1 LTFEAHEQEK
11 NPESSPSAQKDVDD
25 EYYRWYDC
33 RPDSPIPLKDLI
45 PSSGSEHS
53 DPSYQLLNEHENVLT
68 ESDGSDLEVEE
79 FGYDLE
85 HENEA
90 FEEDGFDSTDDELR
104 EARERN
110 KKTNAELFEISQQ
123 VQREAVAGA
132 SLLEEGRIDGGDHV
146 QVDENGY
153 LSDYANS
160 EEDELTPDEDSDGER
175 NARRRRGNRMVVS
188 DGTDWTTFEWRV
200 GHRFPNRKS
209 FKDAVARYAIF
220 QGRNLSV
227 VLSDKKRGQR
237 LGVKCLPG
245 CNFSL
250 YASWDSATNCFI
262 VKSVKSGH
270 SCVRNMEKNKQL
282 KSTWM
287 AQQFLEIFKA
297 RPHWPA
303 KDIIETVKRA
313 YKVIIKKD
321 LAYKVKYQAHRMLH
335 GSMKEH
341 YMKSILAAVS
351 KVLPKAEHRHCAR
364 HIYAHW
370 HKTFRGDEFKQLF
383 WRAAKAYNM
392 ADFNDALEDMGKVN
406 SQSVDAFKSYNP
418 RLFCRAFM
426 NTDMKVDVIVNNL
439 AETFNGYIISARTKH
454 LLYMLE
460 EIRTALMQRLAMKNM
475 EMEKTTTL
483 ICPRI
488 QAKLEK
494 AKKESAE
501 CNVVPSTRTIFQV
514 SQKMDVVSVDLEART
529 CTCRVWDLTGIPCSH
544 AISCIFFCHKNA
556 ENYVSHWYT
565 KETYA
570 RSYAVSIPP
579 CVGERHW
586 PKVDL
591 PLIPPPIK
599 IGPGRP
605 RKNRIKDPF
614 EDPKKPGKLTKHG
627 VKMTCSICKSNTHN
641 KRTCPNKGKEG
652 GEATNVTKSKRQR
665 VEGDGGL
672 QMSQTGESS
681 SVLDA
686 TAQPTRTGK
695 GRRVIRGGKGYR
707 GGSRGRGRGN
717 GRGYMISEGEST
729 ECEGKSRGRR
739 RGSGGSTSG
748 NSAGSGRG
756 RGNGGDRGRGR
767 RIPQGFGVFV
777 TEDGTTVVN
786 APGQSRPREVT
797 QSASTVNWP
806 IGTQSSTAI

>member
-1 LTFEAHEQEK
+1 MNKKK

-53 DPSYQLLNEHENVLT
+53 DPSYQPLNEHENVLT

-341 YMKSILAAVS
+341 YMKVGRYLEAIKHNSPESKLVLVTDEQKCPAVFKRLYVCFDSIAKGWIEGCRKVLCIDACFLKTFLGGQLLAAVGRDGNDQMYPVAWAVVEGENNDS
-351 KVLPKAEHRHCAR
+351 WEWFL
-364 HIYAHW
+364 
-370 HKTFRGDEFKQLF
+370 KQVKECLLL
-383 WRAAKAYNM
+383 
-392 ADFNDALEDMGKVN
+392 NDGSGIA
-406 SQSVDAFKSYNP
+406 
-418 RLFCRAFM
+418 
-426 NTDMKVDVIVNNL
+426 
-439 AETFNGYIISARTKH
+439 IISDEH
-454 LLYMLE
+454 
-460 EIRTALMQRLAMKNM
+460 
-475 EMEKTTTL
+475 
-483 ICPRI
+483 
-488 QAKLEK
+488 
-494 AKKESAE
+494 
-501 CNVVPSTRTIFQV
+501 QV
-514 SQKMDVVSVDLEART
+514 
-529 CTCRVWDLTGIPCSH
+529 
-544 AISCIFFCHKNA
+544 
-556 ENYVSHWYT
+556 
-565 KETYA
+565 
-570 RSYAVSIPP
+570 
-579 CVGERHW
+579 
-586 PKVDL
+586 
-591 PLIPPPIK
+591 
-599 IGPGRP
+599 
-605 RKNRIKDPF
+605 
-614 EDPKKPGKLTKHG
+614 
-627 VKMTCSICKSNTHN
+627 
-641 KRTCPNKGKEG
+641 
-652 GEATNVTKSKRQR
+652 
-665 VEGDGGL
+665 
-672 QMSQTGESS
+672 
-681 SVLDA
+681 
-686 TAQPTRTGK
+686 
-695 GRRVIRGGKGYR
+695 
-707 GGSRGRGRGN
+707 
-717 GRGYMISEGEST
+717 
-729 ECEGKSRGRR
+729 
-739 RGSGGSTSG
+739 
-748 NSAGSGRG
+748 
-756 RGNGGDRGRGR
+756 
-767 RIPQGFGVFV
+767 
-777 TEDGTTVVN
+777 
-786 APGQSRPREVT
+786 
-797 QSASTVNWP
+797 
-806 IGTQSSTAI
+806 